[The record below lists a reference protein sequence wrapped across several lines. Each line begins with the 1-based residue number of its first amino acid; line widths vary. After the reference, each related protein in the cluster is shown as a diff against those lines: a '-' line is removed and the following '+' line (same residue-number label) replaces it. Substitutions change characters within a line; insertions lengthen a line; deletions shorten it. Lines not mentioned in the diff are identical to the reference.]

1 MKILI
6 VEDEPLVA
14 EDLRETLELLDYEV
28 VGVAESF
35 EEATPILEE
44 NPVDLAMLDVNIQG
58 EMDGIDLAQLIRDQY
73 SCKIVFLTS
82 FSDKKT
88 IERIQSIQPE
98 GYLVKPYKKEDIKAT
113 LGVLS
118 VNQSSKQKKQQHQP
132 ILIKD
137 KLDYVKVDPNE
148 IIYLKAENNYCK
160 VVTSTNS
167 FLLSITL
174 KSVVEKLPE
183 DLIKRCHRTY
193 AVNIGAITR
202 VGGNYIVVKE
212 ESIPMN
218 DSFKQFINSYFRKV

>member
-1 MKILI
+1 MRILI

-14 EDLRETLELLDYEV
+14 EDLKETLELLDYEV
-28 VGVAESF
+28 VGIAESF
-35 EEATPILEE
+35 EEATLILEE
-44 NPVDLAMLDVNIQG
+44 NSVDLAMLDVNIEG
-58 EMDGIDLAQLIRDQY
+58 DMDGIDLAQHIRGQF

-88 IERIQSIQPE
+88 IERIQTIQPE

-113 LGVLS
+113 LGVLNLS
-118 VNQSSKQKKQQHQP
+118 LSSSQRTSKHQP

-137 KLDYVKVDPNE
+137 KLDHVKIDPTE
-148 IIYLKAENNYCK
+148 ILYLKAENNYCQ
-160 VVTSTNS
+160 VVTASKT

-174 KSVVEKLPE
+174 KAVLEKLPE

-193 AVNIGAITR
+193 AVNIESIDR
-202 VGGNYIVVKE
+202 VGGNYVVIKD

-218 DSFKQFINSYFRKV
+218 DSFKQFINGYFRKV